1 MAAVK
6 VNNKQAAEKIT
17 VEKLRLMTTHRFF
30 ASILLHLKFV
40 ESEDPESTMG
50 VNAHGTCTYNP
61 DWVMQLS
68 GNDLRFVLC
77 HELMHVI
84 LRHCY
89 RYPMDLESP
98 QLWNI
103 AVDAVVNDTLLN
115 QEGFM
120 VSDALEHLMIRPDS
134 SGIYEFKYSS
144 ENKSGEKIAHIKVR
158 DKTAESIYYELL
170 RLLRQENKK
179 SNGKGKTEANGG
191 YRAIGQGFDQHQL
204 GDQEEQEDS
213 NKSSSKGSPAIK
225 DFSEDD
231 AKNLDNKWEAA
242 VASANMEDPT
252 NARGSGN
259 GWLSRLLDAFA
270 KPQLNWRALLRRHI
284 KETIP
289 YDSTYKRPKKRAYST
304 GVYMPVIYCKPH
316 IITVAV
322 DISGSISAKE
332 LKTFIT
338 EVYGI
343 TRAYNNVDIRV
354 LFWSTQVDAKND
366 VKYKPNKIRDIL
378 DVKAYT
384 TGGTEISCVEDY
396 IIDHDMK
403 ESSIIYLTD
412 GFVESNPYFK
422 CRQKKR
428 LFIIQKEGETSILE
442 KYGPVAKLKE

>member
-1 MAAVK
+1 
-6 VNNKQAAEKIT
+6 
-17 VEKLRLMTTHRFF
+17 
-30 ASILLHLKFV
+30 
-40 ESEDPESTMG
+40 
-50 VNAHGTCTYNP
+50 
-61 DWVMQLS
+61 
-68 GNDLRFVLC
+68 
-77 HELMHVI
+77 
-84 LRHCY
+84 
-89 RYPMDLESP
+89 
-98 QLWNI
+98 
-103 AVDAVVNDTLLN
+103 
-115 QEGFM
+115 
-120 VSDALEHLMIRPDS
+120 
-134 SGIYEFKYSS
+134 
-144 ENKSGEKIAHIKVR
+144 
-158 DKTAESIYYELL
+158 
-170 RLLRQENKK
+170 
-179 SNGKGKTEANGG
+179 
-191 YRAIGQGFDQHQL
+191 
-204 GDQEEQEDS
+204 
-213 NKSSSKGSPAIK
+213 
-225 DFSEDD
+225 
-231 AKNLDNKWEAA
+231 
-242 VASANMEDPT
+242 MEDPT
-252 NARGSGN
+252 NTRSSGN

-270 KPQLNWRALLRRHI
+270 RPQLNWRALLRKHI

-322 DISGSISAKE
+322 DISGSISDKE

-338 EVYGI
+338 EIYGI

-366 VKYKPNKIRDIL
+366 VKYKPNKIREVL

-412 GFVESNPYFK
+412 GFVESNPCFK